1 MFKLQEKN
9 DEGKLENEFID
20 RTGVKQANA
29 ENAKLTT
36 DTNGKINVV
45 GLDEGTYVLTEV
57 TPAPGYDNSHGDKG
71 ITFTITRGELSEND
85 TTVATPTARVTDG
98 DNPTLVKAEN
108 STDGMVHLTVTDEKG
123 SNLPLTGLNGVTFT
137 WIAGGA
143 VLVIGVAHLI
153 RSRKQA
159 EESEQE

>member
-9 DEGKLENEFID
+9 GDTVEDKYID
-20 RTGVKQANA
+20 ANGVKQANA
-29 ENAKLTT
+29 EAAKLTT
-36 DTNGKINVV
+36 NEEGKINVV
-45 GLDEGTYVLTEV
+45 GLDEGAYVLTEV

-71 ITFTITRGELSEND
+71 ITFTIKRGSLTESNTEVVNPEL
-85 TTVATPTARVTDG
+85 TVDDADDQSLVTSVNAT
-98 DNPTLVKAEN
+98 N
-108 STDGMVHLTVTDEKG
+108 GMVHLTVTDKKG

-143 VLVIGVAHLI
+143 VLCIGVAHLI